1 MKKFLFVKAA
11 ANAARVYAE
20 DSFLGIEDAG
30 SNGLN
35 FSFVPS
41 TNDANDVDV
50 VDLTVADA
58 SKRELCK
65 RFKEEL
71 AFGKKPFVKLA
82 SIVSGEATVVLD
94 SLITAIDLT
103 GVDS

>member
-1 MKKFLFVKAA
+1 MKKFLFVKDSSD
-11 ANAARVYAE
+11 AARVYAE

-41 TNDANDVDV
+41 TNDASNVDV
-50 VDLTVADA
+50 VDLTVVDA

-71 AFGKKPFVKLA
+71 AFGKKPFVKIA
-82 SIVSGEATVVLD
+82 SIVSGEATVVFG
-94 SLITAIDLT
+94 SLITAVSIT
-103 GVDS
+103 ADS

>member
-1 MKKFLFVKAA
+1 MKKFLFVKDT

-30 SNGLN
+30 ADGLN

-41 TNDANDVDV
+41 TNDASNVDV
-50 VDLTVADA
+50 VDLSVVDA

-82 SIVSGEATVVLD
+82 SIVSGEATVVFD
-94 SLITAIDLT
+94 SLITAVSITADT
-103 GVDS
+103 